1 MQLCVVVEDVVGGEL
16 VQLSQHAQAIVGLVH
31 LQLYIYVISIWP
43 VGFWEDPRLHLHMME
58 PV

>member
-1 MQLCVVVEDVVGGEL
+1 MVVEDVVGGEL

-31 LQLYIYVISIWP
+31 LQLYIYKKVVSIWP
-43 VGFWEDPRLHLHMME
+43 NMAVWEDPRLHLHMME